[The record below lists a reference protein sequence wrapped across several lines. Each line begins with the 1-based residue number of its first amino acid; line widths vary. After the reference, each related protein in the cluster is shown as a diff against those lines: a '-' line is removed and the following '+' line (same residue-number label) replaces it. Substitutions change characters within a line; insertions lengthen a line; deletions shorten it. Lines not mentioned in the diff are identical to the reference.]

1 MRPLRLVFVHPVLT
15 DRLRECG
22 GHFRS
27 RDERRCDGRG
37 IGHQGDDV
45 IRTVLGDVALDESAG
60 IQVEEGHPRFSMTM
74 SLMLAPPRRC
84 CIQLLFDPKD

>member
-1 MRPLRLVFVHPVLT
+1 MRPARLVFVHPVIT

-27 RDERRCDGRG
+27 RDQRRGDGRG

-45 IRTVLGDVALDESAG
+45 IRAVLGHS
-60 IQVEEGHPRFSMTM
+60 I
-74 SLMLAPPRRC
+74 
-84 CIQLLFDPKD
+84 